1 MAVYISHSAAW
12 APGVESPADWSQWA
26 ANPQVVQSD
35 ETPMAAAV
43 PAMTRRRLTRWGR
56 QALEVAEPLAVDIDD
71 NVPVIFS
78 SRHGD
83 TRRTLKL
90 LQALAAGEPLSPNS
104 FSLSVHNSALGLFT
118 ILKKL
123 KAPSLALAAGQDT
136 LAAAWLEA
144 ESWLADGAKRV
155 LLVHTDEPLGE
166 FYRDYADEQEMPAAL
181 ALMLTSSPHDG
192 AVAVNLAMHSLG
204 ESQDTK
210 TTIEQSLMIR
220 FLTWWYGQEQ
230 GLSVATDQHVW
241 HWTRDVQLG

>member
-1 MAVYISHSAAW
+1 MAVYVSRSAAW
-12 APGVESPADWSQWA
+12 APGIESIADWQLWA
-26 ANPQVVQSD
+26 ANPQLVQSD
-35 ETPMAAAV
+35 EPPQAAAV

-56 QALEVAEPLAVDIDD
+56 QALEVAEPLAADIDD
-71 NVPVIFS
+71 NVPIIFS

-90 LQALAAGEPLSPNS
+90 LQTLATDEPLSPNS

-144 ESWLADGAKRV
+144 ESWLADGAERV

-166 FYRDYADEQEMPAAL
+166 FYADYADVHEMPAAL
-181 ALMLTSSPHDG
+181 ALMLTSRPEPG
-192 AVAVNLAMHSLG
+192 AVAVSLAIQGLDDSAA
-204 ESQDTK
+204 EPK
-210 TTIEQSLMIR
+210 TTESALMIR
-220 FLTWWYGQEQ
+220 FLAWWYGQEPS
-230 GLSVATDQHVW
+230 LKVMTDQHVW